1 MESED
6 CILRLADRTDG
17 CFSLEA
23 NFRVAASRRVSHH
36 FSRMHMMADVVRAA
50 GILIY
55 RHKAGQIE
63 YLLLQASY
71 SPYHWS
77 PPKVIQFEF
86 NFRTLLE
93 VVDLISH
100 YWRKLALGH
109 VDSNEDEWS
118 AALRETFEEAGIM
131 ADNLDVHMDF
141 MEILEY
147 VVKKNN
153 RYEGEK
159 TVKYW
164 LAKLKDDKE
173 IKLSDEHKDG
183 RWLSADE
190 AIVLVQYKEMQDLIR
205 KAQEYLVHK
214 K

>member
-1 MESED
+1 
-6 CILRLADRTDG
+6 
-17 CFSLEA
+17 
-23 NFRVAASRRVSHH
+23 
-36 FSRMHMMADVVRAA
+36 MMADVVRAA

-77 PPKVIQFEF
+77 PPK
-86 NFRTLLE
+86 
-93 VVDLISH
+93 
-100 YWRKLALGH
+100 GH

-153 RYEGEK
+153 RYEGEVNKQK